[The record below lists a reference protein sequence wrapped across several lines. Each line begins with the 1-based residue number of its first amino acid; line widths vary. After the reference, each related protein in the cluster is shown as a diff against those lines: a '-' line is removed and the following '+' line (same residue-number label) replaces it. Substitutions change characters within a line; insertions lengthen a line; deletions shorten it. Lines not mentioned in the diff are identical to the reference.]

1 MRNYTTKEASRRLA
15 AVLKDAQLS
24 PVVIERHG
32 RPRAAVMSIRRFELC
47 EMLLRNALDEMA
59 VDALHGSLEAAKDG
73 KLKTSAR
80 LRLMARS
87 AAGLGK

>member
-1 MRNYTTKEASRRLA
+1 MKTYTSKEASRRLA
-15 AVLKDAQLS
+15 AVLKDAQVS

-32 RPRAAVMSIRRFELC
+32 RARAAVVSMRRFELC
-47 EMLLRNALDEMA
+47 ERLLRNALDAAA

-73 KLKTSAR
+73 KLKTAGR

-87 AAGLGK
+87 MAGLGK